1 MADHTGID
9 KVARSA
15 HVWRVVER
23 LSWIVTV
30 AAGLVWAYDRT
41 NVGGTA
47 MTEWLALAP
56 PLAFLALTAALWV
69 ARLRLH
75 ADIRFLA
82 QKIID
87 HRHRP

>member
-1 MADHTGID
+1 
-9 KVARSA
+9 
-15 HVWRVVER
+15 
-23 LSWIVTV
+23 
-30 AAGLVWAYDRT
+30 
-41 NVGGTA
+41 